1 MPRRNTTRSQ
11 KGFTLIELLIVVAII
26 GVLAAVGIPMYLGYI
41 GSAKE
46 NSSKENHNRVR
57 DFVAASFT
65 QCSAGTTS
73 ITLKTN
79 AAGATA
85 AVACTET
92 VATFVTKFVTHFE
105 HDGFDNPHNSAEK
118 AAYPCGTS
126 TVLGRT
132 CLSASGST
140 MTISTLWKTGETAL
154 SSTAQ
159 KE

>member
-57 DFVAASFT
+57 DFIAASFT
-65 QCSAGTTS
+65 QCAAGTTE
-73 ITLKTN
+73 INLKTN
-79 AAGATA
+79 ATGATA
-85 AVACTET
+85 AVACSKTAG
-92 VATFVTKFVTHFE
+92 VFRDAFAPHFE
-105 HDGFDNPHNSAEK
+105 FDGFNNPHNTAEK
-118 AAYPCGTS
+118 AVHSCDVPTI
-126 TVLGRT
+126 LGRT
-132 CLSASGST
+132 CLSDAPSNS
-140 MTISTLWKTGETAL
+140 IKIVTLWKTGETI
-154 SSTAQ
+154 SQTVQ